1 MIIIVFFKAGK
12 VRGINKMFGLVFI
25 RRIWDLTADEV
36 ADKIGVKRAAVAAW
50 ERKKSIPL
58 KRLRSLSELFNGLDE
73 EYFSKELTEI
83 DKLNIQQFKT
93 FKYVNRYIKEKQ
105 INTQISFF
113 NNQELCKINMFNS
126 FFNAYKHY
134 SENTIPTNKIEL
146 DLYYIICKNG
156 LNKTEE

>member
-1 MIIIVFFKAGK
+1 
-12 VRGINKMFGLVFI
+12 MFGLVFI
-25 RRIWDLTADEV
+25 RRIWDLTANEV

-105 INTQISFF
+105 INTQR
-113 NNQELCKINMFNS
+113 NR
-126 FFNAYKHY
+126 
-134 SENTIPTNKIEL
+134 
-146 DLYYIICKNG
+146 
-156 LNKTEE
+156 